1 MVLVIGG
8 LAAGKREYVKKTF
21 GYRDEDIADAVLD
34 HRPVLYN
41 LQDLA
46 ARTDKSEEE
55 LLTLLLQKEV
65 VICNETG
72 NGIVPVDKAERMAR
86 ELTGRLCIQ
95 LAARA
100 EKVVRVICGIPQVL
114 KESK

>member
-8 LAAGKREYVKKTF
+8 LAAGKREYVKRTF
-21 GYRDEDIADAVLD
+21 GYRDEDFADAVLD
-34 HRPVLYN
+34 DRPVLYN

-46 ARTDKSEEE
+46 AKTDLPEEE
-55 LLTLLLQKEV
+55 LVERLLQKDV

-100 EKVVRVICGIPQVL
+100 DKVVRVICGIPQVL

>member
-8 LAAGKREYVKKTF
+8 LAAGKREYVKREF
-21 GYRDEDIADAVLD
+21 GYTDADMADAALD
-34 HRPVLYN
+34 SRPVLYN

-46 ARTDKSEEE
+46 AKTEKSEEE
-55 LLTLLLQKEV
+55 LLALLLQKDV

-72 NGIVPVDKAERMAR
+72 NGIVPVDKDERFAR

-100 EKVVRVICGIPQVL
+100 EKVVRVVCGIPQVI
-114 KESK
+114 KES